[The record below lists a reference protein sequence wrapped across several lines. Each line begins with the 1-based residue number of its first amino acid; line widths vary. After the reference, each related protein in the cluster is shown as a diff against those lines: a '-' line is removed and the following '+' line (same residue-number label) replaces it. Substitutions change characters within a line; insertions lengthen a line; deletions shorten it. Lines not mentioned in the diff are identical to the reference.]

1 MIREQGKVLVH
12 ENEWEPNRARAPVG
26 HAAAEVEKGLRG
38 PGVLRR
44 LSEEAGLRVG
54 SFPFHL
60 HLH

>member
-12 ENEWEPNRARAPVG
+12 ENEWGSNRARAPAG
-26 HAAAEVEKGLRG
+26 HAAAEVAKGLRG

-54 SFPFHL
+54 SFPFQL

>member
-12 ENEWEPNRARAPVG
+12 ENEWESHGARAPVG
-26 HAAAEVEKGLRG
+26 PIAAEVEKGVQG

-44 LSEEAGLRVG
+44 LSEEAGLRVE
-54 SFPFHL
+54 SCPLHL